1 MKISI
6 LRDSQ
11 PAESRVALVP
21 ESVRSLKNEGDV
33 VQVQSGAGAAAGAS
47 DDDFAA
53 AGATVL
59 PNRDELLSTC
69 DVLAVVNRPS
79 TPDIELLQPNTV
91 VVGFLK
97 PLDEPDEMVPFLER
111 GVTTIAM
118 ELIPRITRAQAMDA
132 LSSMATV
139 AGYKAVLMAADL
151 LPRMFPMLITAAGTV
166 APAKVLVLG
175 AGVAGLQAIATAR
188 RLGAVVEA
196 YDVRAT
202 AGEHV
207 RSLGA
212 NFLQVD
218 LGGIKTED
226 EGGYAVE
233 LSEEALER
241 GRQLIAERARAA
253 DVIVTSAQV
262 PGRPAP
268 ILLRTSAVD
277 RMKPGS
283 IVVDLAAPTGG
294 NCELSKPGETIAHR
308 GVTIMAPL
316 NVAASV
322 PVHASQL
329 YSRNVAA
336 LLRLLRGADGEVR
349 VDLADD
355 VVAPACITHGGQIVN
370 QRVAVALEAFEI

>member
-59 PNRDELLSTC
+59 PNRDDLLSTC

-79 TPDIELLQPNTV
+79 TPDIKLLHPNTV
-91 VVGFLK
+91 AVGFLQ
-97 PLDEPDEMVPFLER
+97 PLDEPDEMVPCLER

-218 LGGIKTED
+218 LAGIKTE
-226 EGGYAVE
+226 
-233 LSEEALER
+233 
-241 GRQLIAERARAA
+241 
-253 DVIVTSAQV
+253 
-262 PGRPAP
+262 
-268 ILLRTSAVD
+268 
-277 RMKPGS
+277 
-283 IVVDLAAPTGG
+283 
-294 NCELSKPGETIAHR
+294 
-308 GVTIMAPL
+308 
-316 NVAASV
+316 
-322 PVHASQL
+322 
-329 YSRNVAA
+329 
-336 LLRLLRGADGEVR
+336 ADGR
-349 VDLADD
+349 YPL
-355 VVAPACITHGGQIVN
+355 
-370 QRVAVALEAFEI
+370 